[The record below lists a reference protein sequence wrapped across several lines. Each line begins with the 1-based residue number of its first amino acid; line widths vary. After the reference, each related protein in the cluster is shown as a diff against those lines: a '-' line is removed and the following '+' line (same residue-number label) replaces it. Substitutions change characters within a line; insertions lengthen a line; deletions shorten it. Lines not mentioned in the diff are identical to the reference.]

1 IDLLVVRDRR
11 AAYEVAVSSKVFL
24 GAMHYNVGAVAQ
36 RVLQVRTHEGVV
48 DNEERVRLPG
58 DLADARDV
66 DYAHQRVGRCLYPD
80 ESSILAD
87 RLFDVTRVLRVNVR
101 QLQAGSAEDL
111 FEEPT
116 RAP

>member
-1 IDLLVVRDRR
+1 MDLRVVRDRS
-11 AAYEVAVSSKVFL
+11 ASYEVAVSTKVFR
-24 GAMHYNVGAVAQ
+24 GAMHYNVRAVAQ

-48 DNEERVRLPG
+48 DNEERVCLPG

-87 RLFDVTRVLRVNVR
+87 RLFDVTLFLRVNGHE
-101 QLQAGSAEDL
+101 LQAVLVVDL
-111 FEEPT
+111 CAQPFI
-116 RAP
+116 A